1 MNGYSLSE
9 EKIRQAVEEWQ
20 TKFDAIPDFVSTPIR
35 NPRPLHHPGH
45 SEEQGDE
52 EFKPG
57 SLPWPTQDLLGV

>member
-9 EKIRQAVEEWQ
+9 EKIRQVVEEWQ

-45 SEEQGDE
+45 SDEQGDE
-52 EFKPG
+52 ESKHG
-57 SLPWPTQDLLGV
+57 SLPWPTQDLPGV